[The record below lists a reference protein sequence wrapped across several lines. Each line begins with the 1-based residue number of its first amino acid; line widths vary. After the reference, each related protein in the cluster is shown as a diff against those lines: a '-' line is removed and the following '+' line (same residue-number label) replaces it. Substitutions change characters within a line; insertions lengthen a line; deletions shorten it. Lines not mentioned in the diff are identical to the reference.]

1 MPRVCIGISG
11 WNYPRWR
18 GVFYP
23 KGLPHKRELEYASR
37 QMSSIE
43 INGSFYS
50 LQRPSSY
57 RTWSEQTPSDF
68 VFAVK
73 GGRFITHMKKLR
85 DCPAPLAN
93 FFASGVLCLGEKL
106 GPMLWQLPPNLGFH
120 EDRLAEFFNL
130 LPRDTEQ
137 AAALARKHDAK
148 IEGRSFTDVL
158 WKGPIRHA
166 VEVRHES
173 FRTPAFIEL
182 LRAHRIGLVIADT
195 AGRWP
200 FLEDLTADF
209 VYVRLHGDQ
218 ELYTSGYSDE
228 ALERWA
234 ERIRSYCR
242 GETPPGV
249 KDALLAPEMRVDP
262 SKGCDVYVYFDNDAK
277 VHAPF
282 DAIALEKKLKG
293 AAAPAPV
300 VEAAPV
306 VKAGKV
312 AKASKK
318 ARGPTVKQPG
328 RAVAASRAQR

>member
-1 MPRVCIGISG
+1 MARIHVGISG

-37 QMSSIE
+37 QMSSVE

-57 RTWSEQTPSDF
+57 QTWAEQTPSDF

-85 DCPAPLAN
+85 DCVSPLAN
-93 FFASGVLCLGEKL
+93 FFASGLLCLGDKL
-106 GPMLWQLPPNLGFH
+106 GPILWQLPPNLGFH
-120 EDRLAEFFNL
+120 EERLVEFFNL

-137 AAALARKHDAK
+137 AAALARRHDAK
-148 IEGRSFTDVL
+148 VEGRSFTEAL
-158 WKGPIRHA
+158 ANTKRPIRHA

-200 FLEDLTADF
+200 FLEDVTADF
-209 VYVRLHGDQ
+209 VYIRLHGDQ
-218 ELYTSGYSDE
+218 ELYVSGYSDE

-242 GETPPGV
+242 GETPSGV
-249 KDALLAPEMRVDP
+249 KEKLLAPEMRP
-262 SKGCDVYVYFDNDAK
+262 RPLKGRDVYVYFDNDAK

-282 DAIALEKKLKG
+282 DAIALARKLTG
-293 AAAPAPV
+293 EP
-300 VEAAPV
+300 
-306 VKAGKV
+306 
-312 AKASKK
+312 AKAPEVNFGQKK
-318 ARGPTVKQPG
+318 RPAAKQPR
-328 RAVAASRAQR
+328 RASTTGRAQR

>member
-1 MPRVCIGISG
+1 MPQIRVGISG

-23 KGLPHKRELEYASR
+23 KGLTHKRELEFASR

-50 LQRPSSY
+50 LQRPSCY
-57 RTWSEQTPSDF
+57 QCWAEQTPSDF

-85 DCPAPLAN
+85 GCETALAN
-93 FFASGVLCLGEKL
+93 FFASGLLCLGNKL
-106 GPMLWQLPPNLGFH
+106 GPILWQLPPNLGFH
-120 EDRLAEFFNL
+120 ADRLAEFFNL

-137 AAALARKHDAK
+137 AAELARRHDEK
-148 IEGRSFTDVL
+148 VEGRSFSEVL
-158 WKGPIRHA
+158 YQGPIRHA

-200 FLEDLTADF
+200 FLEDVTADF
-209 VYVRLHGDQ
+209 VYIRLHGDQ
-218 ELYTSGYSDE
+218 ELYVSGYTDE
-228 ALERWA
+228 ALNLWA
-234 ERIRSYCR
+234 ERIRSYSR
-242 GETPPGV
+242 GETPKGA
-249 KDALLAPEMRVDP
+249 KEKLLAPEMRAD
-262 SKGCDVYVYFDNDAK
+262 SAKSRDVYVYFDNDAK

-282 DAIALEKKLKG
+282 DAISLARKL
-293 AAAPAPV
+293 AAP
-300 VEAAPV
+300 E
-306 VKAGKV
+306 VKPAR
-312 AKASKK
+312 K
-318 ARGPTVKQPG
+318 ARIGNK
-328 RAVAASRAQR
+328 AA